1 MAPTNS
7 GSKIGGI
14 VDLWYNQE
22 VTVLRSFIC
31 CLHGDWNFAESNW
44 VIRNPWQLQFVQH
57 EGDLTYVTC
66 RLKFNKNVPKCQWQ
80 KDLHNSWYGYQE
92 TASLKSKKKCG
103 KSI

>member
-22 VTVLRSFIC
+22 VTVLRSFLC
-31 CLHGDWNFAESNW
+31 CLHGDRNFAESNW
-44 VIRNPWQLQFVQH
+44 VIRN
-57 EGDLTYVTC
+57 LTYVTC

-92 TASLKSKKKCG
+92 TTSLKSKKKCG

>member
-22 VTVLRSFIC
+22 VTVLRSFLC
-31 CLHGDWNFAESNW
+31 CLHGDRNFAESNW
-44 VIRNPWQLQFVQH
+44 VIRN
-57 EGDLTYVTC
+57 LTCVTC

-92 TASLKSKKKCG
+92 TTSLKSKKKCG